1 MKDKGLLMKKK
12 SEEKEDKLLEIIIET
27 IKNKKGKEIV
37 SINLKEI
44 EHSVCEY
51 FVICHADST
60 TQVGAIAEEVKQKTK
75 ELANIPADHIEGISN
90 SQWVLMDYINIV
102 VHIFLGEYR
111 NYYHLEELWADGE
124 LTKHD
129 D

>member
-1 MKDKGLLMKKK
+1 MKKI
-12 SEEKEDKLLEIIIET
+12 SEEKDDLLLEVIIES

-37 SINLKEI
+37 SINLNKI
-44 EHSVCEY
+44 ENSVCEY

-75 ELANIPADHIEGISN
+75 EIAGIPADHIEGISN
-90 SQWVLMDYINIV
+90 SQWVLMDYHYIV
-102 VHIFLGEYR
+102 VHIFLAEYR
-111 NYYHLEELWADGE
+111 NFYRLEELWADGE
-124 LTKHD
+124 FTKHD